1 MIYYSMNR
9 VQFSYPALGINITK
23 VMVPPKNRSSSQHW
37 LKAARKVIPQI
48 PDIINHPDWYIYQEV
63 ITDATILL
71 ELRDSAGR
79 KCALII
85 ERKDHF
91 SPR

>member
-1 MIYYSMNR
+1 MNR
-9 VQFSYPALGINITK
+9 VQFSYPTQGLNINK
-23 VMVPPKNRSSSQHW
+23 VMVPPKNRTSTQNW

-48 PDIINHPDWYIYQEV
+48 PDTTNRIDWHVYEEI
-63 ITDATILL
+63 ITDNTIALH
-71 ELRDSAGR
+71 LRDSQGR
-79 KCALII
+79 RCALVI